1 MKRTVHS
8 IQYLRGVA
16 ALMVVAFHA
25 IVSRWNAPHV
35 EDLALGV
42 DIFFVISGYIMM
54 ATTRTMRPR
63 EFAYKRLVRIVPMYW
78 LMTAVLLAA
87 VGIHFFRHAVVTP
100 GNVTK
105 SLLFIP
111 YIGQEGVFPLLGP
124 GWTLNVEMF
133 FYLIFTAALLLPY
146 RLRLPTVGALFVT
159 MVVVGAFVHM
169 TTPALWLYTRPRLL
183 EFVIGMA
190 LAQFWRMRGQW
201 GLIMVVA
208 GFATLLFGEPYGGI
222 IGAGLIVAGALAAEP
237 SVPSRALLWLGDISY
252 SLYLSHLLVI
262 AIVKAMMGHSP
273 VWLYVPVCGVL
284 SIITAGVIYRCA
296 ERPIQRFL
304 STPKVPEVI
313 NAVREC

>member
-8 IQYLRGVA
+8 IQHLRAVA

-25 IVSRWNAPHV
+25 IVSRWNAPQV

-54 ATTRTMRPR
+54 ATTRTMRPG

-87 VGIHFFRHAVVTP
+87 VGIHFFRHTVVTP
-100 GNVTK
+100 QYVTK
-105 SLLFIP
+105 SFLFIP
-111 YIGQEGVFPLLGP
+111 YIGREGILAPLLGP

-159 MVVVGAFVHM
+159 MVVAGAFVHM

-190 LAQFWRMRGQW
+190 LAQFWRM
-201 GLIMVVA
+201 
-208 GFATLLFGEPYGGI
+208 
-222 IGAGLIVAGALAAEP
+222 
-237 SVPSRALLWLGDISY
+237 
-252 SLYLSHLLVI
+252 
-262 AIVKAMMGHSP
+262 
-273 VWLYVPVCGVL
+273 
-284 SIITAGVIYRCA
+284 
-296 ERPIQRFL
+296 
-304 STPKVPEVI
+304 
-313 NAVREC
+313 